1 MLRDRKKI
9 MLLKMFTLPKAIYI
23 FNAIPTK
30 NLLTFF
36 TEIEKKNPKSYMD
49 LYGVTLSFQILRKKN
64 EARGITLSDFK
75 LY

>member
-9 MLLKMFTLPKAIYI
+9 MMLKMFILPKAIYI

-30 NLLTFF
+30 TPLTFF